1 MAVCL
6 SYEMD
11 KFIIIASARSRVKRR
26 GHPRRG
32 ASHTPA
38 GRRGGR
44 GVSSRVKPGVAQA
57 MPDDAQVDPSQTIAA
72 LRRELEVL
80 TAERNEVLAERAAMA
95 EIVQIINSSPGDLS
109 PVLEAML
116 EKAMRLS
123 DAAFGH
129 IYNL

>member
-1 MAVCL
+1 
-6 SYEMD
+6 
-11 KFIIIASARSRVKRR
+11 
-26 GHPRRG
+26 
-32 ASHTPA
+32 
-38 GRRGGR
+38 
-44 GVSSRVKPGVAQA
+44 VKPGVAQA